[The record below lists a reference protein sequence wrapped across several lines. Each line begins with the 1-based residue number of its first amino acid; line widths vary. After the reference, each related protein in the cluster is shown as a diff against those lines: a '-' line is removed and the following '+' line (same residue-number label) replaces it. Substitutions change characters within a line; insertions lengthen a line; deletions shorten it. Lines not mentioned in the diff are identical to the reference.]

1 MDKALSSCGW
11 FQRKRTFSQGSFSL
25 HSVILPVLF
34 LPVIHWGSRTVLPF
48 HGIFSFFPAKLI
60 LCTLCFMW
68 AAKQMGTSMWLFSL
82 IINSLTFYFILVCS
96 RNSVLFTSRNEPIL
110 PALQCVVNAGE
121 EEVQKG
127 CSTSG
132 TLIIE
137 AWLSEYFS
145 IEQRRTR
152 DQISKAAF
160 SCPTMNCPS
169 LSCSSLGYLWHT
181 SNFYNKWDSDLTDNT
196 PNHFTPPLKTLIH
209 SPGRS

>member
-1 MDKALSSCGW
+1 MDKALSSWGW

-137 AWLSEYFS
+137 AWFSEYLVSLFQYWTEENQGPDFQGS
-145 IEQRRTR
+145 IQLPDNE
-152 DQISKAAF
+152 
-160 SCPTMNCPS
+160 
-169 LSCSSLGYLWHT
+169 LSFPLLQFPGLFMT
-181 SNFYNKWDSDLTDNT
+181 
-196 PNHFTPPLKTLIH
+196 HF
-209 SPGRS
+209 